1 MSDGLEGWWKVEEAG
16 ERSAGR
22 ASGKTRQRGRMVLK
36 GKKGKKREEVEEEKE
51 DAEGLTEGEREGG
64 GEERFSSSNVSVE
77 KKLAVFEGSVW
88 RGGHERWRRGR
99 SSRSPARP

>member
-1 MSDGLEGWWKVEEAG
+1 
-16 ERSAGR
+16 
-22 ASGKTRQRGRMVLK
+22 MVLK
-36 GKKGKKREEVEEEKE
+36 GKKGEKREEVEEEKE
-51 DAEGLTEGEREGG
+51 DAEDLTEGEREGG
-64 GEERFSSSNVSVE
+64 RERFSSSNVSVE